1 VESSSALS
9 VRRAA
14 CRAVFVF
21 DAGRE
26 IDLAVCAVL
35 AKPMLRPGTEM
46 QSAAGPVSVHI
57 EPPPV
62 RLNVPFEPFDVA
74 GRRVEGTAEAAAY
87 DFGALAVTITVP
99 AEPDLAALRR
109 LASALTGNAAIAA
122 AARAIAHDVCAR
134 IAGSISGLA
143 LDEMD
148 EEYLVFEITDF
159 SADRP
164 LAELPAACARE
175 FASIL
180 RTQAGELSD
189 DEAGR
194 ATATWVMQTPNDL
207 ALIDWDAALLLH
219 ERPDAV
225 RHVLELAN
233 VQLLEMRFLDGKLDR
248 LLHAAY
254 DVVSQRT
261 FLRPVFL
268 SDSLREAMRRIAQR
282 QVDAAILFERVS
294 NALKLVGDQYLAR
307 VYRGASK
314 RFELDAWHAAN
325 VQKLATLDGIYQK
338 LHDRAVSARATV
350 LEWIIILLIAAEI
363 VLGLVRL

>member
-1 VESSSALS
+1 MTSPSALTI
-9 VRRAA
+9 RRAA

-26 IDLAVCAVL
+26 IDLAACAVL
-35 AKPMLRPGTEM
+35 AKAMLRPGTEVP
-46 QSAAGPVSVHI
+46 SEAGHVSVHI

-62 RLNVPFEPFDVA
+62 RLDVPFQPFDVA
-74 GRRVEGTAEAAAY
+74 GRRVEGIAEAAAY

-109 LASALTGNAAIAA
+109 FASALAGNAELAA
-122 AARAIAHDVCAR
+122 AARSIAHDVCSR
-134 IAGSISGLA
+134 IAASIAGLA
-143 LDEMD
+143 LDVMD

-164 LAELPAACARE
+164 LAELPSACSRE

-180 RTQAGELSD
+180 RTQAGEPSD

-194 ATATWVMQTPNDL
+194 ATATWVMQTPHDL
-207 ALIDWDAALLLH
+207 ALVDWDAALLLH
-219 ERPDAV
+219 ERPEAV
-225 RHVLELAN
+225 RRVLELAN
-233 VQLLEMRFLDGKLDR
+233 VQLLEMRFLDGKLDVS
-248 LLHAAY
+248 LHEAY
-254 DVVSQRT
+254 DVVSRRT

-268 SDSLREAMRRIAQR
+268 PDSLRDAMRRIAQR

-307 VYRGASK
+307 VYRGAAK

-338 LHDRAVSARATV
+338 LHDRAVSSRAAV

-363 VLGLVRL
+363 VLGLVR